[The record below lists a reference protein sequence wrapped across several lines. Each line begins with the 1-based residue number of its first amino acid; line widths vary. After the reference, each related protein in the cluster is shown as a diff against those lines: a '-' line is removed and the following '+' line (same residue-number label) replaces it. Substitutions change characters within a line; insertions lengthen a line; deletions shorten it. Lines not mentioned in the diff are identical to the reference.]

1 MLGIKHLVD
10 QNDGLDW
17 DYTDWK
23 VNVDYAFNDNFSAGA
38 FYTGTLIKIKLHWTV
53 GTTYLGDDVFGGYL
67 SAGF

>member
-1 MLGIKHLVD
+1 MLDHQTFGD
-10 QNDGLDW
+10 QNDGADW

-53 GTTYLGDDVFGGYL
+53 VGTTYLGDERYL
-67 SAGF
+67 EVT